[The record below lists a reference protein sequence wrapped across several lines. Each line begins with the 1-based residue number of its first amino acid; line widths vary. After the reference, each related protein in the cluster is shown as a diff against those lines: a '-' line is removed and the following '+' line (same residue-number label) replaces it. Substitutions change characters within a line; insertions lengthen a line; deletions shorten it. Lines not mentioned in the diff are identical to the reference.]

1 MNLKWQELSII
12 LSVFLLLTACTGGA
26 QTASTGKDRK
36 ENGADTIHIGYQKFG
51 TLNILKA
58 ENTLEGALEAIG
70 VNVEWTEFPAG
81 PQLLEAVN
89 GGSIDFGHTGEAP
102 PIFSQAAGAPIVYVG
117 NGPPRP
123 KSEAIVVQENSPIE
137 HVHELK
143 GKKVV
148 LNRGSNVHY
157 LLVKALEE
165 AGLSINEDIET
176 IYLPPAE
183 ARTAFERGDVDA
195 WVIWDPFLQAAEDD
209 IGARIIRD
217 AEGLAANREFLL
229 ADRAFAEENPE
240 IIDIVLKE
248 LEKVEQNI
256 KTNIEETAQFLSP
269 QVGIDEETLKKVL
282 TRYEFGMDPI
292 DEEVLEAQQSIA
304 NTFYN
309 LGLIPEEVSIKKA
322 TLEEGE

>member
-1 MNLKWQELSII
+1 M
-12 LSVFLLLTACTGGA
+12 
-26 QTASTGKDRK
+26 
-36 ENGADTIHIGYQKFG
+36 
-51 TLNILKA
+51 
-58 ENTLEGALEAIG
+58 
-70 VNVEWTEFPAG
+70 
-81 PQLLEAVN
+81 
-89 GGSIDFGHTGEAP
+89 
-102 PIFSQAAGAPIVYVG
+102 
-117 NGPPRP
+117 
-123 KSEAIVVQENSPIE
+123 
-137 HVHELK
+137 
-143 GKKVV
+143 
-148 LNRGSNVHY
+148 
-157 LLVKALEE
+157 
-165 AGLSINEDIET
+165 
-176 IYLPPAE
+176 
-183 ARTAFERGDVDA
+183 DA

-240 IIDIVLKE
+240 IIDIVLEE

>member
-1 MNLKWQELSII
+1 M
-12 LSVFLLLTACTGGA
+12 
-26 QTASTGKDRK
+26 
-36 ENGADTIHIGYQKFG
+36 
-51 TLNILKA
+51 
-58 ENTLEGALEAIG
+58 
-70 VNVEWTEFPAG
+70 
-81 PQLLEAVN
+81 
-89 GGSIDFGHTGEAP
+89 
-102 PIFSQAAGAPIVYVG
+102 
-117 NGPPRP
+117 
-123 KSEAIVVQENSPIE
+123 
-137 HVHELK
+137 
-143 GKKVV
+143 
-148 LNRGSNVHY
+148 
-157 LLVKALEE
+157 
-165 AGLSINEDIET
+165 
-176 IYLPPAE
+176 
-183 ARTAFERGDVDA
+183 DA

-240 IIDIVLKE
+240 IIDIVLEE

-269 QVGIDEETLKKVL
+269 QVRIDEETLKKVL

-309 LGLIPEEVSIKKA
+309 LGLIPEEVSIKEA

>member
-1 MNLKWQELSII
+1 M
-12 LSVFLLLTACTGGA
+12 
-26 QTASTGKDRK
+26 
-36 ENGADTIHIGYQKFG
+36 
-51 TLNILKA
+51 
-58 ENTLEGALEAIG
+58 
-70 VNVEWTEFPAG
+70 
-81 PQLLEAVN
+81 
-89 GGSIDFGHTGEAP
+89 
-102 PIFSQAAGAPIVYVG
+102 
-117 NGPPRP
+117 
-123 KSEAIVVQENSPIE
+123 
-137 HVHELK
+137 
-143 GKKVV
+143 
-148 LNRGSNVHY
+148 
-157 LLVKALEE
+157 
-165 AGLSINEDIET
+165 
-176 IYLPPAE
+176 
-183 ARTAFERGDVDA
+183 DA

-240 IIDIVLKE
+240 IIDIVLEE

-309 LGLIPEEVSIKKA
+309 LGLIPEEVSIKEA